1 MVWSYIVTVNG
12 HGRRNG
18 KETGWKSFNLYSRFQ
33 TQAELMRRADQ
44 RHRPTEG
51 LHRVQKKRVEYILWF
66 SDKFYEIFSDSPP
79 LNRSTEDPIVMQS
92 VSILCTVNRT
102 VPVIL
107 KMLFFKSSQ

>member
-18 KETGWKSFNLYSRFQ
+18 KERGWKSFNLYSRFQ
-33 TQAELMRRADQ
+33 TQAELMRRAYQ

-51 LHRVQKKRVEYILWF
+51 TTSCSEKKSRIYLLWF
-66 SDKFYEIFSDSPP
+66 SDKFDEIFSDSPP

-102 VPVIL
+102 VPSYL
-107 KMLFFKSSQ
+107 KCFF

>member
-18 KETGWKSFNLYSRFQ
+18 KERGWKSFNLYSRFQ
-33 TQAELMRRADQ
+33 TQAELMRRAYQ

-51 LHRVQKKRVEYILWF
+51 TTSCSEKKSRIYLLWF
-66 SDKFYEIFSDSPP
+66 SDKSDEIFSDSPP

-102 VPVIL
+102 VPSYL
-107 KMLFFKSSQ
+107 KCFF